1 LVLRNVNSGQFEVYD
16 IGHDQI
22 TGAALLGAVGLDGA
36 VDAVAPNPAAFT
48 GVAGG
53 GGGGPMADAA
63 TMQLAQA
70 MASFGGGTADTSVIA
85 PLSAGT
91 SQQTFLTTPHA

>member
-1 LVLRNVNSGQFEVYD
+1 
-16 IGHDQI
+16 
-22 TGAALLGAVGLDGA
+22 LGTVGLDWA

-53 GGGGPMADAA
+53 GGGGPVADAA
-63 TMQLAQA
+63 TMQLTQA
-70 MASFGGGTADTSVIA
+70 IASFGGGVADTSAVA
-85 PLSAGT
+85 PLDADT